1 MPDRHATDRAAT
13 PAGGCPV
20 QLTLPVVLDA
30 IRHPVMRRWSD
41 ELLAAEPG
49 CWTVA
54 QPEAGEMLV
63 DAIARTEPDVVVVDT
78 VDFPACCLAALDAL
92 PPGHVVV
99 IGPEPDPAYR
109 SAALAQGA
117 AAWVSRD
124 HVGDELAAAV
134 RTALGCPYEVCPE
147 EMALPTRSRG
157 GSTSS
162 ATSTAT
168 STGGLSR

>member
-1 MPDRHATDRAAT
+1 M
-13 PAGGCPV
+13 
-20 QLTLPVVLDA
+20 TLPVVLDA
-30 IRHPVMRRWSD
+30 IRHPVMRRWSH

-63 DAIARTEPDVVVVDT
+63 DAIARTDPDVVVVDT
-78 VDFPACCLAALDAL
+78 VDYPACCLAALDAL

-124 HVGDELAAAV
+124 QVGDDLGAAV

-147 EMALPTRSRG
+147 EMALPTQG
-157 GSTSS
+157 KAMSTSS
-162 ATSTAT
+162 ALH
-168 STGGLSR
+168 TGGPSR